1 MYKAY
6 GHLIFRKSTNS
17 FRHNEY
23 HVLI

>member
-23 HVLI
+23 HLLI